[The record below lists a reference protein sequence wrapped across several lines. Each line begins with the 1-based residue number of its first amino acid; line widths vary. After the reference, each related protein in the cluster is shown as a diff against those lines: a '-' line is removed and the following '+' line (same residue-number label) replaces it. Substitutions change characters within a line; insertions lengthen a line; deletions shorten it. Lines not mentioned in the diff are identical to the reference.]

1 MQEPGLDRHEWETEW
16 QALEPLVK
24 DSPEEALPELDAL
37 VERMLREEGYPLG
50 GEPVDDEGI
59 DPEVLSSFE
68 VAHEIAGR
76 VDADETV
83 DPGDVGH
90 AVSLYREVYERL
102 LTREQDLG

>member
-16 QALEPLVK
+16 QALEPLVE

-50 GEPVDDEGI
+50 GEAVDDEGI

-68 VAHEIAGR
+68 VAHEVAARGEGAER
-76 VDADETV
+76 V
-83 DPGDVGH
+83 DPGDVAH
-90 AVSLYREVYERL
+90 AISLYREIYAHL
-102 LTREQDLG
+102 LARQQDVT